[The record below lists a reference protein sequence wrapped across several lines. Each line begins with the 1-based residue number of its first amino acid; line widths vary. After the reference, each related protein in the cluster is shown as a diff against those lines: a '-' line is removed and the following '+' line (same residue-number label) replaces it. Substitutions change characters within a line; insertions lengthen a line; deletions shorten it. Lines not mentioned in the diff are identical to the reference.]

1 MIMSDSVPAANPYA
15 PPSSALQEQVKSDF
29 LSIEDAL
36 SRGYNFGVDGLINQ
50 AWQRVKGSKGVF
62 WAGLLTLA
70 GAALALEY
78 ALRLGLTLSG
88 LGDDDALTK
97 VLNNL
102 VSSLLSPLSAG
113 LIMMGVQRA
122 ADQSIR
128 FSDLFKHLGKAVPI
142 LLTSFFMSAMIALG
156 FLLLV
161 LPGIY
166 LSVAY
171 LLAIPLV
178 IERGLSPWQAMEAS
192 RKAISQHWFKVF
204 GWLIT
209 LGLIILVSALPL
221 GIGLI
226 WSLPMTFISTGIL
239 YRIIFGV
246 LPVTE

>member
-1 MIMSDSVPAANPYA
+1 MSDSVATNPYA
-15 PPSSALQEQVKSDF
+15 PPISALQNQPSSDVP
-29 LSIEDAL
+29 SIEEAL
-36 SRGYNFGVDGLINQ
+36 ARGYNFGVDSLINQ

-62 WAGLLTLA
+62 FAALLTLA
-70 GAALALEY
+70 GAALALQFI
-78 ALRLGLTLSG
+78 LHLGLKLSG
-88 LGDDDALTK
+88 LGDDEALTK
-97 VLNNL
+97 ALNNL
-102 VSSLLSPLSAG
+102 VSTLLSPLSAG

-142 LLTSFFMSAMIALG
+142 ILTSFFMSAMIALG
-156 FLLLV
+156 FLLLI

-166 LSVAY
+166 LTIAY

-226 WSLPMTFISTGIL
+226 WSLPMTFISSGIL

-246 LPVTE
+246 LPAAE